1 LRRKHHVGGPDVE
14 KFEDNIKMNFRETG
28 CPQCGLDLPKSIA
41 ASCCKHENETSVH
54 FKSEAILTS

>member
-1 LRRKHHVGGPDVE
+1 VGGPDVE